1 MDVPTKRNNS
11 ADEIPLFSLRLFS
24 SSPAFVSTLLPFLLS
39 LSLSFRFLSTF
50 LSSSP
55 PPTAVSLI
63 SRLSIYFVR
72 LVRCP
77 GPFLGWLCLTH
88 REREEGGG
96 GGGGGRSRVGV
107 IMKSGRPEEVHARW
121 EEESKEERKRREEER
136 GKERKEYGRREEEG
150 GEIGA
155 ESIRLPDRES
165 WIPERTIWIRYRPV
179 AREIENDYCEG

>member
-11 ADEIPLFSLRLFS
+11 ADEIPPFSLRLFS

-77 GPFLGWLCLTH
+77 GPFLGWLCLTQT
-88 REREEGGG
+88 ERRRRRRRRRAIPCWGDNEKRRKSTR
-96 GGGGGRSRVGV
+96 GGRRSRRRRG
-107 IMKSGRPEEVHARW
+107 KEEKK
-121 EEESKEERKRREEER
+121 KEERKERNMEGEKKREE
-136 GKERKEYGRREEEG
+136 KSARKVFAFPIVSHGF
-150 GEIGA
+150 A
-155 ESIRLPDRES
+155 
-165 WIPERTIWIRYRPV
+165 PERTIWIRYRPV